1 MNIPITIVLADDH
14 ALVRRSLAAI
24 LRTATGL
31 SIVGDA
37 GTTDEAISLAIRHQ
51 PTVVVLDIDI
61 PGVECFEAA
70 RTIRSRCARTSILF
84 LSAFSHDRYIDAAL
98 NVGALGYVTKSEPP
112 EAVIAAIRAIASGQC
127 YFSPDIQSR
136 IVISKE
142 GVRLANE
149 PKSRSATLTAREVE
163 VLRYI
168 ARGMSKKEIA
178 QTMHLSVKT
187 VENHAS
193 NVMTR
198 LAIHDRVELARYAI
212 REGLVEA

>member
-1 MNIPITIVLADDH
+1 MTKRITIVLADDH
-14 ALVRRSLAAI
+14 ALLRSTLAAM
-24 LRTATGL
+24 LGANAGFT
-31 SIVGDA
+31 IVGEA
-37 GTTDEAISLAIRHQ
+37 GTTDDAITLSIRHQ
-51 PTVVVLDIDI
+51 PTVTVLDIDI

-70 RTIRSRCARTSILF
+70 RTIKSRCEHTGILF
-84 LSAFSHDRYIDAAL
+84 LSAFSHDRYIDSAL

-112 EAVIAAIRAIASGQC
+112 ETVIAAIRAIASGQS

-136 IVISKE
+136 IVISAD
-142 GVRLANE
+142 GVKLANE
-149 PKSRSATLTAREVE
+149 PQSRASTLTAREVE

-187 VENHAS
+187 VENHAQ
-193 NVMTR
+193 NVMSR

>member
-1 MNIPITIVLADDH
+1 MTNPITIVLADDH
-14 ALVRRSLAAI
+14 AIVRQSLAAL
-24 LRTATGL
+24 LRTHPGL
-31 SIVGDA
+31 VVVGDA
-37 GTTDEAISLAIRHQ
+37 GTTDEAILLAIRHQ
-51 PTVVVLDIDI
+51 PTVAVLDIDI

-70 RTIRSRCARTSILF
+70 RTIKSRCSRTGILF

-98 NVGALGYVTKSEPP
+98 NVGALGYVTKSETP
-112 EAVIAAIRAIASGQC
+112 EAVVAAIRAIAACESSS
-127 YFSPDIQSR
+127 SPEIQSR
-136 IVISKE
+136 IVISRE

-149 PKSRSATLTAREVE
+149 PRSRAATLTAREVE

-187 VENHAS
+187 VENHAT

>member
-1 MNIPITIVLADDH
+1 MTPTISIVLADDH

-24 LRTATGL
+24 LQNSPDL
-31 SIVGDA
+31 QIVGDA
-37 GTTDEAISLAIRHQ
+37 SSTDDAITLAIRHQ
-51 PTVVVLDIDI
+51 PTVTVLDIDI

-70 RTIRSRCARTSILF
+70 RTIRSRCPRTAILF
-84 LSAFSHDRYIDAAL
+84 LSAFSNDRYIDSAL

-112 EAVIAAIRAIASGQC
+112 ETVVAAIRAIAAGQSF
-127 YFSPDIQSR
+127 FSKEIQNR
-136 IVISKE
+136 IVVSKD
-142 GVRLANE
+142 GVRLVNE
-149 PKSRSATLTAREVE
+149 PKSRASTLTARELE